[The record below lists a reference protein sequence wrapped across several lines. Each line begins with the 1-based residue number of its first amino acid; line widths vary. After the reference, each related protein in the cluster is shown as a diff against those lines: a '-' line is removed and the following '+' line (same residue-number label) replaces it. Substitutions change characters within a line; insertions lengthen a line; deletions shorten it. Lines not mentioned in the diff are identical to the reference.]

1 MPTKNKKVH
10 NSRSVLGRSRS
21 NSPLG
26 VKVHINLAKA
36 KDKPKQTIKSIVKV
50 VNNKTGKATQQK
62 PCVIFRQGSALLLNA
77 QPQQTM
83 FTDAMEK

>member
-21 NSPLG
+21 NSPLL

-36 KDKPKQTIKSIVKV
+36 KDKLKQTLKSIVKV
-50 VNNKTGKATQQK
+50 VNNKTGKATQ
-62 PCVIFRQGSALLLNA
+62 
-77 QPQQTM
+77 
-83 FTDAMEK
+83 